1 MDTAITKPKT
11 GPKDFFLYLSAMAA
25 LYVSVGSLIRLLF
38 GIIDFTNP
46 DRLDYY
52 GTFYTGGI
60 RFAIASLI
68 IIFPVYLIVS
78 YVLRTSVVRE
88 PARSEL
94 WVRKWFIYITLF
106 VAAGIVIGNLVAV
119 VNTFLGGELTAR
131 FALKVLSMVVIAA
144 AVFGYYYYDLKRASR
159 GEGGTQPLFIG
170 AAVVAVVAAI
180 VGGFLVAGSPATQ
193 RDLRFDEQRIG
204 DLQNLQWQVVEYWRA
219 KDVLPAEL
227 SLLEDPLR
235 GVRAP
240 KDPQSDE
247 PYGYMVLRPL
257 TFELCA
263 TFERESTDNYGP
275 EFARPKEF
283 ADGIG
288 DVSWAH
294 SSGEQCFE
302 RTIDPDFFPEPIVR

>member
-1 MDTAITKPKT
+1 MNGERLVKPKT

-144 AVFGYYYYDLKRASR
+144 AVFGYYYYDL
-159 GEGGTQPLFIG
+159 
-170 AAVVAVVAAI
+170 
-180 VGGFLVAGSPATQ
+180 
-193 RDLRFDEQRIG
+193 
-204 DLQNLQWQVVEYWRA
+204 
-219 KDVLPAEL
+219 
-227 SLLEDPLR
+227 
-235 GVRAP
+235 
-240 KDPQSDE
+240 
-247 PYGYMVLRPL
+247 
-257 TFELCA
+257 
-263 TFERESTDNYGP
+263 
-275 EFARPKEF
+275 
-283 ADGIG
+283 
-288 DVSWAH
+288 
-294 SSGEQCFE
+294 
-302 RTIDPDFFPEPIVR
+302 